1 MKKLSIIIPHYNTPK
16 LLMKLLDNL
25 VEQQKKYPQTEIIV
39 VDDGSTFGVG
49 WLGRYRTVRVMRQR
63 NMGVSSARNRGLR
76 FATGDYIAFIDAD
89 DNVEGNYLERIYCEI
104 AKGGWDYMVIRFRFH
119 SRNESYNGK
128 FRSEQL
134 KNYAVWGYIYRR
146 DCIGNE
152 KFNTNMN
159 IVEDVEWLRRV
170 LKGKKEYILDEV
182 LYHYNWGINPN
193 SLCKLYRKG
202 KLSKYKVSPAS

>member
-16 LLMKLLDNL
+16 LLAKLLNNL
-25 VEQQKKYPQTEIIV
+25 VEQQKVYPQTEIIV

-49 WLGRYRTVRVMRQR
+49 WLDRYRTVRVMRQR

-89 DNVEGNYLERIYCEI
+89 DNVEGNYLKRIYCEI
-104 AKGGWDYMVIRFRFH
+104 DKGDWDYMVIRFRFH
-119 SRNESYNGK
+119 SRNESYIGK

-159 IVEDVEWLRRV
+159 IAEDVEWLRRV
-170 LKGKKEYILDEV
+170 LKGKKEYVLDEV

-193 SLCKLYRKG
+193 GLCKLYRKG

>member
-25 VEQQKKYPQTEIIV
+25 VKQQKKYPQTEIIV

-49 WLGRYRTVRVMRQR
+49 WLDRYRTVRVMRQR

-89 DNVEGNYLERIYCEI
+89 DNVEGNYLERIYSEI
-104 AKGGWDYMVIRFRFH
+104 DKGGWDYMVIRFRFH
-119 SRNESYNGK
+119 SRNENYIGK

-159 IVEDVEWLRRV
+159 IAEDVEWLRRV
-170 LKGKKEYILDEV
+170 LKGKKEYVLDEV